1 MVGANKSQTLHPTS
15 SQGIIMSRKHT
26 FYLSLVAA
34 ALAATASSALA
45 AEPAAG
51 PSRAEVKAS
60 VLAARA
66 NGELRPAGEAT
77 QPFASRAGTPVASYR
92 EVREETL
99 LARAHGQLVPAGEG
113 SPYVAETGT
122 QMARADVKE
131 ATRQARINHELI
143 PAGEGM
149 GPVETVAR
157 APAKRI
163 DLFAWRR

>member
-1 MVGANKSQTLHPTS
+1 
-15 SQGIIMSRKHT
+15 MSPNHT
-26 FYLSLVAA
+26 FYLSLIAA
-34 ALAATASSALA
+34 ALAVTASGALA

-60 VLAARA
+60 VLEARA
-66 NGELRPAGEAT
+66 NGQLRPPGEAT
-77 QPFASRAGTPVASYR
+77 EPFASRGGAPVASYR
-92 EVREETL
+92 QVREETL
-99 LARAHGQLVPAGEG
+99 LARAHGKLVPAGEG

-131 ATRQARINHELI
+131 ATRQARVNQELI

-157 APAKRI
+157 APARRI